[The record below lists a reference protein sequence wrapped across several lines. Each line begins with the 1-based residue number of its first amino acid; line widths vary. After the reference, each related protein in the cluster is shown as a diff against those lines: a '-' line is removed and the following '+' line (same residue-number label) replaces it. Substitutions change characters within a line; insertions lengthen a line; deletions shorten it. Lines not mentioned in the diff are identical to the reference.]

1 MAKKKKKKRGGEQ
14 LCGRIY
20 MVGKNLSDLTRVV
33 KYKIQQCRLGPRA
46 RKTNLRILMRAAA
59 GEHRQ

>member
-1 MAKKKKKKRGGEQ
+1 M
-14 LCGRIY
+14 CGRIY